1 MIIVTGG
8 AGFIG
13 SNLVAALEE
22 SSDQPIIV
30 CDRLRSNEKWQ
41 NLCKRKPLEI
51 IHPDALFSFLDDH
64 TQDIEIIYHMGAI
77 STTTE
82 RDADLILENNIHL
95 SLNLFYWCTQNKT
108 RFIYASS
115 AATYGDGNQGFRD
128 DWSSNYL
135 KKFRPLNAYA
145 WSKHWVDRQIASWIE
160 EGGDTPS
167 QWAGLKFFNV
177 YGPNEYH
184 KGAQQSVASHLFRT
198 IYKEKQPARLF
209 KSYKAPYPDGG
220 QQRDFIWVRDC
231 IDVLLWLKDTPSVK
245 GIFNVGTGKARSFMD
260 LATALY
266 DALEQKPA
274 IDFIDMPEGL
284 PEKYQYFTE
293 ATSENLK
300 KAGYTKGF
308 TPLEDGVRQYV
319 QHYLKTDDPYV

>member
-95 SLNLFYWCTQNKT
+95 SLNLF
-108 RFIYASS
+108 
-115 AATYGDGNQGFRD
+115 
-128 DWSSNYL
+128 
-135 KKFRPLNAYA
+135 
-145 WSKHWVDRQIASWIE
+145 
-160 EGGDTPS
+160 
-167 QWAGLKFFNV
+167 
-177 YGPNEYH
+177 
-184 KGAQQSVASHLFRT
+184 
-198 IYKEKQPARLF
+198 
-209 KSYKAPYPDGG
+209 
-220 QQRDFIWVRDC
+220 
-231 IDVLLWLKDTPSVK
+231 
-245 GIFNVGTGKARSFMD
+245 
-260 LATALY
+260 
-266 DALEQKPA
+266 
-274 IDFIDMPEGL
+274 
-284 PEKYQYFTE
+284 
-293 ATSENLK
+293 
-300 KAGYTKGF
+300 
-308 TPLEDGVRQYV
+308 
-319 QHYLKTDDPYV
+319 